1 MVEIENSFAVEEPPR
16 PIIHKG
22 KTTVKLR
29 IRKMPNGKVVKIVP
43 VNTILEW
50 IGVNAEWLQL
60 TDGNYC
66 LKEFVV
72 EMD

>member
-1 MVEIENSFAVEEPPR
+1 MVEIENSFAAEEPVKPT
-16 PIIHKG
+16 IHKG
-22 KTTVKLR
+22 KTISKLR
-29 IRKMPNGKVVKIVP
+29 IRKMPNGKVVRIVP
-43 VNTILEW
+43 KNTILEW
-50 IGVNAEWLQL
+50 EHTNAEWLQL

>member
-1 MVEIENSFAVEEPPR
+1 MVEIENSFAVEEPPK

-22 KTTVKLR
+22 KTITKLR

-43 VNTILEW
+43 VNTVLEW
-50 IGVNAEWLQL
+50 TSVNAEWLQL